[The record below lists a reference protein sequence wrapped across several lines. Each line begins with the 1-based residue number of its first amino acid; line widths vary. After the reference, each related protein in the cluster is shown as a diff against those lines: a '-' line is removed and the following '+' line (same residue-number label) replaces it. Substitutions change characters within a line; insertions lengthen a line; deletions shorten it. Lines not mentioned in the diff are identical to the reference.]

1 MIAADTIGSGTMFLY
16 RTVKSSILGH
26 ATGNV
31 VVPSTS
37 PNGLR
42 DRPGMRRTAS
52 RIFRALI
59 LSSLFCIP
67 AAYAAETPR
76 QIDWKD
82 LVVDLP
88 AAENPFAKLS
98 PEQIYM
104 ITDIGGFRARKARG
118 ETLLPQEVEI
128 ERTSI
133 EKLQGAG
140 IPIDS
145 LLAQQDTV
153 LKKLEHMEGVA
164 NPSLDGKLVRMAGY
178 PVPVK
183 FTGNQV
189 TEFLLV
195 PWIRPDVPP
204 PTPNQVVYVRGDTP
218 FEIKGMSQQIWVTGR
233 MSASPSAKKTY
244 VVNRGREEI
253 EGSYAIEA
261 TQVEPYQK

>member
-1 MIAADTIGSGTMFLY
+1 MFLY
-16 RTVKSSILGH
+16 RTVKSSTLGH
-26 ATGNV
+26 ATRNV
-31 VVPSTS
+31 VIPSTS
-37 PNGLR
+37 PHGLR
-42 DRPGMRRTAS
+42 DRPGMCRTA
-52 RIFRALI
+52 RRFFRALI

-82 LVVDLP
+82 LVVSLP
-88 AAENPFAKLS
+88 AAENPFASLS
-98 PEQIYM
+98 PEQMYM
-104 ITDIGGFRARKARG
+104 VTDIGGFRARRARG

-133 EKLQGAG
+133 EKLQTAG

-153 LKKLEHMEGVA
+153 RRKLEHMDGVA

-183 FTGNQV
+183 FAANRV

-195 PWIRPDVPP
+195 PYVSSDA
-204 PTPNQVVYVRGDTP
+204 PTPNQVVYVTGVKP
-218 FEIKGMSQQIWVTGR
+218 FEIKGMSEQVLVTGR
-233 MSASPSAKKTY
+233 MSASPSTKKTY
-244 VVNRGREEI
+244 VFNNGRDEI
-253 EGSYAIEA
+253 EGSYAIDA
-261 TQVEPYQK
+261 TQVEPYKK